1 MDNSD
6 PQQGPLS
13 ALTLEGVS
21 HGYRDFSVLNGA
33 SLELQAGELAAL
45 TAPSGAGKS
54 TLLHIA
60 GLLERPKAGRVFIG
74 KDCGWDQAQAIS
86 SDPKTDQFK
95 KGPANGLGGSHSRTE
110 LRRHAL
116 GFVFQFHY
124 LLPEF
129 TALENIV
136 LSLRLAGMS
145 KSEARM
151 RADSLLERVGLQ
163 KRAGH
168 LPAELSGGEQQRIAV
183 ARALAN
189 QPKLLLADEPTG
201 NLDPDTAQS
210 VFALLLELTRE
221 QGAAALVVTHAE
233 ALADKCDR
241 RFYLNQGQ
249 IHPA

>member
-6 PQQGPLS
+6 LESGPAA
-13 ALTLEGVS
+13 ALTLEEVS

-33 SLELQAGELAAL
+33 SLALQAGELAAL

-74 KDCGWDQAQAIS
+74 KDCGWDQAIS
-86 SDPKTDQFK
+86 DSPKINQSPRNPSGKFS
-95 KGPANGLGGSHSRTE
+95 GSQSRTE

-145 KSEARM
+145 KKEARM

-241 RFYLNQGQ
+241 RFYLKQGQ

>member
-6 PQQGPLS
+6 LGPVA
-13 ALTLEGVS
+13 ALTLEEVS

-33 SLELQAGELAAL
+33 SLALQAGELAAL

-60 GLLERPKAGRVFIG
+60 GLLERPKSGRVFIG
-74 KDCGWDQAQAIS
+74 KDCGWDQAIS
-86 SDPKTDQFK
+86 DSPKIGQFK
-95 KGPANGLGGSHSRTE
+95 KDPANGLGGSQLRTE

-136 LSLRLAGMS
+136 LSLRLAGMP
-145 KSEARM
+145 KREARM

-241 RFYLNQGQ
+241 RFYLKQGQ

>member
-6 PQQGPLS
+6 LESGPAA
-13 ALTLEGVS
+13 ALTLEEVS

-33 SLELQAGELAAL
+33 SLALQAGELAAL

-74 KDCGWDQAQAIS
+74 KDCGWDQAIS
-86 SDPKTDQFK
+86 DGPKINQSPRNPSGKFS
-95 KGPANGLGGSHSRTE
+95 GSQLRTE

-145 KSEARM
+145 KKEARM
-151 RADSLLERVGLQ
+151 RADALLERVGLQ

-241 RFYLNQGQ
+241 RFYLKQGQ

>member
-1 MDNSD
+1 MGDSD
-6 PQQGPLS
+6 LESGAVA
-13 ALTLEGVS
+13 ALTLEEVS

-33 SLELQAGELAAL
+33 SLALQAGELAAL

-60 GLLERPKAGRVFIG
+60 GLLERPKAGRVLIG
-74 KDCGWDQAQAIS
+74 TDCGWDQVIS
-86 SDPKTDQFK
+86 SGPKINQ
-95 KGPANGLGGSHSRTE
+95 SRKNPSGEFGRTQLRTW

-136 LSLRLAGMS
+136 LSLRLAGMN
-145 KSEARM
+145 KKEAQA
-151 RADSLLERVGLQ
+151 RAAYLLERVGLQ
-163 KRAGH
+163 KRSGH
-168 LPAELSGGEQQRIAV
+168 LPAELSGGEQQRVAV

-189 QPKLLLADEPTG
+189 HPKLLLADEPTG

-233 ALADKCDR
+233 AMADKCDR
-241 RFYLNQGQ
+241 RFYLKQGQ